1 MDIGPYEFQVDLTAI
16 TGLERDAEWSAFPNP
31 VHDALNVHFNS
42 SSDHGMLL
50 LIDAA
55 GKIITRIALTKGQT
69 DYTIDVLSLAQG
81 MYYICVCKNGQN
93 DVRKIIV
100 K

>member
-1 MDIGPYEFQVDLTAI
+1 
-16 TGLERDAEWSAFPNP
+16 
-31 VHDALNVHFNS
+31 
-42 SSDHGMLL
+42 MLL
-50 LIDAA
+50 LIDAT
-55 GKIITRIALTKGQT
+55 GKIITRIALTEGQT